1 MGFEAVALSRE
12 LGERESP
19 TVLRAGQGT
28 DEDLRL
34 IAAVAARDR
43 RSFERLYA
51 KYAPRVFRFA
61 YRLSRD
67 EGKSEEVV
75 NDVMLE
81 IWKSAAEFGGRS
93 APSTW
98 IFGIARH
105 RTLNAMRGRTL
116 YIGDP
121 DQTGEIADP
130 APSPEARVDGGRICE
145 RLQAALERL
154 STEQREVIELAF
166 VEGLNYR
173 EIAKIAHCPENTVKT
188 RMFHAKRKLE
198 PLLLRLLGEG
208 EQS

>member
-12 LGERESP
+12 LGEREPP
-19 TVLRAGQGT
+19 TVPRADEAA
-28 DEDLRL
+28 DEDVRL
-34 IAAVAARDR
+34 IAAVARRDR

-67 EGKSEEVV
+67 ESKSEEVV

-81 IWKSAAEFGGRS
+81 IWKSAAAFGGRS

-105 RTLNAMRGRTL
+105 RTLNALRGRTL
-116 YIGDP
+116 YIGDS
-121 DQTGEIADP
+121 DEAAAVADP
-130 APSPEARVDGGRICE
+130 APSPEEHVDGRRMCE
-145 RLQAALERL
+145 RLQAALARL
-154 STEQREVIELAF
+154 STEQREVVELAF

-173 EIAKIAHCPENTVKT
+173 QIAAITNCPENTVKT
-188 RMFHAKRKLE
+188 RMFHAKKKLE
-198 PLLLRLLGEG
+198 PLLTRLLGPG
-208 EQS
+208 DRS